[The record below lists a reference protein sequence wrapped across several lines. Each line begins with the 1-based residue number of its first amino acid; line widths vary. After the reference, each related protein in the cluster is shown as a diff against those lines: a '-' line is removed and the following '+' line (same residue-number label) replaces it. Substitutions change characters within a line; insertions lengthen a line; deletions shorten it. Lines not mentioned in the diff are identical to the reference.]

1 MKRMRWALALLFT
14 LALSGQVPSAEGG
27 QEAEELLSVE
37 HAECSYFGAKEI
49 RLRADQSHAA
59 RIGRLSQETMR
70 VAALLSSAGGPGR
83 AATGDSSNLVDR
95 NIFGV
100 LRQRGIEP
108 ARRANDYE
116 FFRRINLDLT
126 GRLPTVPKLNAFVA
140 DSDAAKRAKAIDE
153 LLASPEW
160 IDKWTMFFGDLFR
173 NTDFVR
179 ATDTNRF
186 ADGREAFFRW
196 IKDSLAANRPYSQM
210 ASTLIAARGENSF
223 ERGELNWQV
232 GNRVTN
238 GPGQDM
244 YDQMAAMTAE
254 TFLGVSHFN
263 CILCH
268 NGRGHVDTLSL
279 WGRTAS
285 RAQAYGF
292 AAYFSQTALALVR
305 PVSTNNNYYYWNVNF
320 NARGSYALGTTTGNR
335 PPRTRFGSSNTV
347 APEYPFTA
355 SAAPPL
361 AAGDNW
367 REAAARAV
375 VNDPLFARAAVNY
388 LWKELMVRGL
398 VEPVNQLDP
407 ARLDPDNPPPAPWT
421 LQPSNARL
429 LKELGDFF
437 VENRFDLKAV
447 IRLITNSDAYQLSA
461 RYEGEWN
468 PAWESLHA
476 RRLVRRLTAEEL
488 HDALTQTSNIPA
500 VITYRFNAVDPT
512 QTRTI
517 NRAMQIPSPSARGG
531 SAGFLNVFYPGDR
544 EDNARRTDGSDLQPL
559 ALMNN
564 PFVMNRTRA
573 TGTGPTAS
581 LLRQVINLEDRQL
594 VDTLFLNVLSRYPN
608 ETERAAAISAL
619 TNGNRG
625 QQAEN
630 LLWALY
636 NKVDFTFN
644 Y

>member
-1 MKRMRWALALLFT
+1 MKRMLWAAALPFT
-14 LALSGQVPSAEGG
+14 LALSGQEGPGESG
-27 QEAEELLSVE
+27 QAGGELLPVE
-37 HAECSYFGAKEI
+37 HAECSYFSPLEMK
-49 RLRADQSHAA
+49 LRADRSQVA
-59 RIGRLSQETMR
+59 RIGRLSRETAS
-70 VAALLSSAGGPGR
+70 VAALLSSAGSGR

-95 NIFGV
+95 HIFGV

-108 ARRANDYE
+108 ARRSNDYE

-126 GRLPTVPKLNAFVA
+126 GRVPTVAKLNAFVA
-140 DSDAAKRAKAIDE
+140 DPDPEKRAKAIDE

-160 IDKWTMFFGDLFR
+160 VDKWTMFFGDLFR

-186 ADGREAFFRW
+186 ADGREAFYRW
-196 IKDSLAANRPYSQM
+196 IKDALAANRPYNQI
-210 ASTLIAARGENSF
+210 ASTLIAAQGQNSF

-238 GPGQDM
+238 GPAQDM
-244 YDQMAAMTAE
+244 YDQMAAATAE

-320 NARGSYALGTTTGNR
+320 NARGAYALGTTTGNR
-335 PPRTRFGSSNTV
+335 PARTRFGTSNTV

-388 LWKELMVRGL
+388 LWKALMVRGL

-429 LKELGDFF
+429 LKELGEFF
-437 VENRFDLKAV
+437 AANRFDLKAV
-447 IRLITNSDAYQLSA
+447 MRLITTSDAYQLSA
-461 RYEGEWN
+461 RYDGDWN
-468 PAWESLHA
+468 PAWENLHA
-476 RRLVRRLTAEEL
+476 RRLVRRLSAEEL
-488 HDALTQTSNIPA
+488 HDALVQTSRIPA
-500 VITYRFNAVDPT
+500 TITFAVNANDRT
-512 QTRTI
+512 QTRTV
-517 NRAMQIPSPSARGG
+517 NWAMQIPSPSARGG
-531 SAGFLNVFYPGDR
+531 SAAFLNVFYPGNR
-544 EDNARRTDGSDLQPL
+544 EDNDRRSDGSDLQAL

-564 PFVMNRTRA
+564 TFLVNRTRA
-573 TGTGPTAS
+573 TGAGATAS
-581 LLRQVINLEDRQL
+581 LLRQVINLDERQL
-594 VDTLFLNVLSRYPN
+594 VETLYLNVLSRFPN
-608 ETERAAAISAL
+608 ETERAAGSAAL
-619 TNGNRG
+619 SNGNRG

-630 LLWALY
+630 LLWSLY
-636 NKVDFTFN
+636 NKVDFTFQ